1 MFRFATPEYLY
12 LLALIPVLA
21 VVYIYVARNRRK
33 RLERFGN
40 TSTVKGLMPDAS
52 TKRTRNKFTIYLL
65 ALTLIIFALARPQTG
80 SKLKEVKR
88 EGVEIMLAI
97 DISNSMLAQDLSP
110 NRLERTKYDVARM
123 LEGFEEDRV
132 GVVVFAGDAYV
143 QLPITTDYV
152 TARNFVDQISTNIIS
167 KQGTAIGSAISLA
180 ASSFSSGSVNSR
192 AIILITD
199 GENHEDDAL
208 AAAELAASQGIRIY
222 TIGIGTP
229 EGAPIQVG
237 DDFIRDDKG
246 EIVVSKLDEETL
258 RQIALVTD
266 GAYIRSGN
274 QSIGL
279 KEIVDAINETEKSE
293 LTSMMFEEY
302 DEQYQYLLGLALL
315 LLLVEGLILPRKN
328 PLLAKYNIFS
338 GKNEQ
343 TS

>member
-21 VVYIYVARNRRK
+21 VIYVLAARNRRK
-33 RLERFGN
+33 RLERFGKA
-40 TSTVKGLMPDAS
+40 STMTGLMPDAS
-52 TKRTRNKFTIYLL
+52 PKRARNKFIVYLL
-65 ALTLIIFALARPQTG
+65 AVTLVILALARPQTG
-80 SKLKEVKR
+80 SKLKEVTR

-123 LEGFEEDRV
+123 LEGFNEDRV

-152 TARNFVDQISTNIIS
+152 TARNFVDQISTGIIS
-167 KQGTAIGSAISLA
+167 KQGTAIGAAISLA
-180 ASSFSSGSVNSR
+180 ASSFSSGSENSR

-199 GENHEDDAL
+199 GENHEDNAL
-208 AAAELAASQGIRIY
+208 AAAEHAAAQGIRIY

-279 KEIVDAINETEKSE
+279 KEIIDAINETQKSE
-293 LTSMMFEEY
+293 LTAIMFEEF
-302 DEQYQYLLGLALL
+302 DEQYQYLLGVALL
-315 LLLVEGLILPRKN
+315 LLLIEAFILPRKN
-328 PLLAKYNIFS
+328 PLLSKYNIFN
-338 GKNEQ
+338 KQ
-343 TS
+343 